1 MITLIKF
8 AAVFALIYV
17 MAVGA
22 ECLSQLT
29 YHKKSVREIGDNF
42 RRILLRTF
50 IIVGVG
56 MVAFLVW
63 TRMGWQPQG
72 GP

>member
-1 MITLIKF
+1 MVKF
-8 AAVFALIYV
+8 VAVFALIYV
-17 MAVGA
+17 MAVAG

-29 YHKKSVREIGDNF
+29 YHKKSLRAIKENF
-42 RRILLRTF
+42 RRILMRTF
-50 IIVGVG
+50 IIVAVG

-63 TRMGWQPQG
+63 VRMGWQPQG

>member
-1 MITLIKF
+1 MIAIIKF

-22 ECLSQLT
+22 ECLSELT
-29 YHKKSVREIGDNF
+29 YHKKTVGEIENNF

-50 IIVGVG
+50 IVVGVG
-56 MVAFLVW
+56 MVAFLIWV
-63 TRMGWQPQG
+63 RMGWQPTG